1 LVNLA
6 SPEFW
11 IALLQIIGVNI
22 VLSGDNAVVIA
33 LAARGLP
40 AGQQKRAVAWGSGAA
55 VVMRI
60 VLTIVAVQLLLLPYL
75 KLVGAVLLL
84 WIAVKLLIPG
94 KESEGHGTASSSL
107 ASAVRTIL
115 LADLVMSLDNVI
127 AVAAAAK
134 GSTVL
139 LILGLAISIPLVVF
153 ASRLLLTLMDRV
165 PVIITLGAAL
175 LGWVAGEMAVTDP
188 VAKGWVDAQAAFL
201 YDAASAVVPA
211 FLHYA
216 ASAAGAIGVVLVG
229 TWLASRATRAAR
241 KVAPVAVAQAP
252 GRLQRVL
259 LAVDGSEGA
268 AKAVRHLIALG
279 QNLRE
284 PKPLD
289 VHLLNVQR
297 PVSGDVATFVAGETL
312 DDYYR
317 ERSEHALAP
326 ARALLAAAGL
336 APHEHRRVGDPG
348 PLISEVARVEGSDL
362 IVMGARGLG
371 THTGAL
377 LGSVARSTVENAGIP
392 VLLVK

>member
-1 LVNLA
+1 VSFD

-60 VLTIVAVQLLLLPYL
+60 VLTIVAVELLRMPYL

-84 WIAVKLLIPG
+84 WIAVKLLVPAE
-94 KESEGHGTASSSL
+94 ESEGHGTASSSL

-134 GSTVL
+134 GNTVL
-139 LILGLAISIPLVVF
+139 LIVGLAISIPLVVF
-153 ASRLLLTLMDRV
+153 ASRLLLTLMDRL

-175 LGWVAGEMAVTDP
+175 LGWVAGEMAISDP
-188 VAKGWVDAQAAFL
+188 AAKGWVDAQATFL
-201 YDAASAVVPA
+201 HEAASAAVPVVQ
-211 FLHYA
+211 HYV
-216 ASAAGAIGVVLVG
+216 ASVAGAIGVVLVG
-229 TWLASRATRAAR
+229 KWVASRAVSAAR
-241 KVAPVAVAQAP
+241 KLAPVAAAHAP

-259 LAVDGSEGA
+259 MAVDGSEGA
-268 AKAVRHLIALG
+268 AQAVRHLIALG
-279 QNLRE
+279 QNLRA
-284 PKPLD
+284 PQPLD

-297 PVSGDVATFVAGETL
+297 PVSGDVSTFVADETL

-317 ERSEHALAP
+317 ERSEQALAP

-336 APHEHRRVGDPG
+336 APHEQRRVGDPG
-348 PLISEVARVEGSDL
+348 PLISEVAQVEGCDL

-377 LGSVARSTVENAGIP
+377 LGSVARSTVENASIP

>member
-1 LVNLA
+1 VNLA

-60 VLTIVAVQLLLLPYL
+60 VLTIVAVELLRMPYL

-84 WIAVKLLIPG
+84 WIAVKLLVPAE
-94 KESEGHGTASSSL
+94 ESKGHGTASSSL

-134 GSTVL
+134 GNTAL
-139 LILGLAISIPLVVF
+139 LIVGLAISIPLVVF
-153 ASRLLLTLMDRV
+153 ASRLLLTLMDRL

-175 LGWVAGEMAVTDP
+175 LGWVAGEMAITDP
-188 VAKGWVDAQAAFL
+188 VARVWVEAQTAYL
-201 YDAASAVVPA
+201 HDAASAAVPV
-211 FLHYA
+211 FQHYV
-216 ASAAGAIGVVLVG
+216 ASVAGAIGVVLVG
-229 TWLASRATRAAR
+229 KWLASRTTSAAYKATPGALAH
-241 KVAPVAVAQAP
+241 AP

-268 AKAVRHLIALG
+268 ARAVRYLIALR
-279 QNLRE
+279 QNLR
-284 PKPLD
+284 KPQTLD
-289 VHLLNVQR
+289 LHLLNVQR

-317 ERSEHALAP
+317 ERSEQALAP

-348 PLISEVARVEGSDL
+348 PLISEVAQAEDCDH

-377 LGSVARSTVENAGIP
+377 LGSVARSTVENASTP